1 MSTIVTID
9 SPNSSP
15 LHQVA
20 EEVPYKANI
29 KGFDSDWFP
38 LTIKLRALTSFV
50 AQHEVDHLN
59 GTTLNDI

>member
-15 LHQVA
+15 LHQVT
-20 EEVPYKANI
+20 VKRHNQVI
-29 KGFDSDWFP
+29 LKGFDSDWFP